1 MLLSACEGQGAS
13 PKGAKMKQVEI
24 RRVYGLYEV
33 YVDGVFI
40 NRFSMLYAAKEYVAK
55 VGA

>member
-1 MLLSACEGQGAS
+1 
-13 PKGAKMKQVEI
+13 MKQIEI

-33 YVDGVFI
+33 YVDGVFAE
-40 NRFSMLYAAKEYVAK
+40 RFTMLYSAKEYVAK